1 MVIKGNPNQNYNIIS
16 PLLEWLKDGKKK
28 KRVGKDMEK
37 RELLCTVGG
46 NVNWYSYYRKQY
58 GGSSEN

>member
-1 MVIKGNPNQNYNIIS
+1 MAIKGNPNQNYNIIS